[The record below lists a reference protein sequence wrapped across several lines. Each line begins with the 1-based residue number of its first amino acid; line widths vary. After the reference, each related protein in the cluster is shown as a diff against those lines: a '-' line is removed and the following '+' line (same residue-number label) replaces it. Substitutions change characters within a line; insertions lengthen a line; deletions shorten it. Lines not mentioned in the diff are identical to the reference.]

1 MIDYPTLISNF
12 GFPIAMVCYFAFRFE
27 KILNNN
33 TKAIN
38 GFKEVLLK
46 NKR

>member
-1 MIDYPTLISNF
+1 MIDYQTLISNF
-12 GFPIAMVCYFAFRFE
+12 GFPIFMVLYFAFRFE

-38 GFKEVLLK
+38 GFKDYLIK
-46 NKR
+46 KR